1 MKNKKI
7 LLIAVGVLIILVI
20 LGLALYSL
28 NNKPQGENNN
38 EDSLVEKLVQLS
50 AEDVGLVLSTQKNN
64 QQLVMELNNLENVE
78 SFDYEVSYDAI
89 ENGEVIKQGTF
100 GSGPNPTEKGKTEIK
115 RVIDLGTC
123 SAVCRYHKGI
133 EEIQFTLRVNLLDGQ
148 VGMVEE
154 IFVLE

>member
-7 LLIAVGVLIILVI
+7 LFTAVGVLIILVI

-28 NNKPQGENNN
+28 NNKPQEENNN
-38 EDSLVEKLVQLS
+38 EDSLVENFIQLS